1 MDARTTKFITNSRIH
16 NQDFGDVVFHK
27 QLKEARKK
35 YTDKFSF
42 ERVGRFN
49 NALLVLWNSVKVG
62 IVFC

>member
-1 MDARTTKFITNSRIH
+1 MH

-27 QLKEARKK
+27 QLKETRKK

>member
-1 MDARTTKFITNSRIH
+1 MH

-27 QLKEARKK
+27 QLKETRKK

-49 NALLVLWNSVKVG
+49 NALLARWNSVKVG

>member
-1 MDARTTKFITNSRIH
+1 MGERITKFITKSRIH
-16 NQDFGDVVFHK
+16 DQDFGDVVFHK

>member
-1 MDARTTKFITNSRIH
+1 MGERITKFITKSRIH
-16 NQDFGDVVFHK
+16 DQDFGDVVFHK

-42 ERVGRFN
+42 ERVGCFN
-49 NALLVLWNSVKVG
+49 SALLARWNSVKVG